1 MGLEKYAD
9 AIASLLE
16 GNRIYNSDTG
26 LLNVLG
32 TCYFRTR
39 RTEEALNVLNASIKL
54 NPDQAD
60 VKKLI
65 EEIQGKK
72 K

>member
-26 LLNVLG
+26 LLNALG